1 MSDHLVIGASGQ
13 VGEDLVHV
21 LSLVG
26 YETIGTYYS
35 HPVQGMQKLDITNA
49 QEVQSMLTKIRP
61 SVVYLPASLTNVD
74 YCEKHPEQGYA
85 VNVIGVCNVVQT
97 VSDIGAKLV
106 YFSSDYIFDGEAGP
120 YRENAPAN
128 PICEYGRQKVIAEHY
143 VALHARDYLIVRT
156 TVVYGWE
163 RQRKN
168 FICRLLST
176 LEGADILRVPVDQVG
191 NPTYAPNLAQATL
204 DLVCSDAKGV
214 YHIVG
219 PERVNRYEFACEA
232 ARVFGLDASLIKAV
246 STCELGQVAPRPLNA
261 GMVVEKAADEL
272 KVSLV
277 GYEEG
282 LRMMAS
288 ERCYSID
295 GR

>member
-1 MSDHLVIGASGQ
+1 MSNHLIIGASGQ
-13 VGEDLVHV
+13 VGEHLVRAA
-21 LSLVG
+21 SLAG
-26 YETIGTYYS
+26 FETFGTYYS
-35 HPVQGMQKLDITNA
+35 HPVEGMQQLDVRSRK
-49 QEVQSMLTKIRP
+49 EVQSLIMNVRP
-61 SVVYLPASLTNVD
+61 AVVYLPASLTNVD
-74 YCEKHPEQGYA
+74 YCERHPEKGYA
-85 VNVIGVCNVVQT
+85 ANVIGVCNVVQA
-97 VSDIGAKLV
+97 VNDIGAKLV

-120 YRENAPAN
+120 YREDDPVN

-143 VALHARDYLIVRT
+143 VALHVRDYLIVRT

-176 LEGADILRVPVDQVG
+176 LEGGDILRVPVDQVG
-191 NPTYAPNLAQATL
+191 NPTYAPNLAQAVIEL
-204 DLVCSDAKGV
+204 ACSDAKEV
-214 YHIVG
+214 YHVVG
-219 PERVNRYEFACEA
+219 PERINRYEFACEA
-232 ARVFGLDASLIKAV
+232 ARVFGLDTGLIKGIP
-246 STCELGQVAPRPLNA
+246 TCELGQVAPRPLNA

-288 ERCYSID
+288 ERELSN
-295 GR
+295 